1 MNRATRINVA
11 TIGVLFGISGMTHGF
26 GEILQGNRPTNG
38 LIINAIAAGS
48 SWSRWTAGGEG
59 AFTIIPNFLLTG
71 LLALLVGLAIIIWSI
86 GFVHKAR
93 GPLVYLLL
101 FVLLFLVGGGIGQ
114 VVFFMP
120 AWAVATQLHKPL
132 LWWQLVLRAG
142 IRKGL
147 AQAWLWLLSTAALL
161 ILIALGIAVFGY
173 MPGVENM
180 EQVLN
185 ITLSLVGVSLV
196 LFLLASVAG
205 FARDIEQGVQTALV
219 YRSRQVAYQ

>member
-1 MNRATRINVA
+1 M
-11 TIGVLFGISGMTHGF
+11 
-26 GEILQGNRPTNG
+26 
-38 LIINAIAAGS
+38 
-48 SWSRWTAGGEG
+48 
-59 AFTIIPNFLLTG
+59 
-71 LLALLVGLAIIIWSI
+71 
-86 GFVHKAR
+86 
-93 GPLVYLLL
+93 
-101 FVLLFLVGGGIGQ
+101 
-114 VVFFMP
+114 
-120 AWAVATQLHKPL
+120 
-132 LWWQLVLRAG
+132 LRAG